1 MARIKKGFLRI
12 TYKVSGKNINYLPE
26 LLHRKNVGVINF
38 SLIDESFAKV
48 TIDYQDLHKFF
59 AICKNMC
66 YNKKVMGY
74 RGILCPLT
82 LLINKVGL
90 CIGTALFILISSLLN
105 NVCLGVKIQGGG
117 KVFESQ
123 TRSVIKSLGIEKY
136 SLFSDIDYKQVKN
149 KILSSNPSV
158 TFVSVYKDGN
168 YLVVESQITSSKVEV
183 LGENSL
189 DIKSKV
195 NGIVE
200 EIVVLRGTPLVS
212 VGDSVSKG
220 DLLVGA
226 YTLGKEDGEIY
237 KTFTVARI
245 KIIETVE
252 FEYKGNILNDRE
264 IELFYALSKFNVSGE
279 VVDKKHQIQDGKV
292 IVTLSVRHII
302 TGE

>member
-1 MARIKKGFLRI
+1 
-12 TYKVSGKNINYLPE
+12 
-26 LLHRKNVGVINF
+26 
-38 SLIDESFAKV
+38 
-48 TIDYQDLHKFF
+48 
-59 AICKNMC
+59 
-66 YNKKVMGY
+66 
-74 RGILCPLT
+74 
-82 LLINKVGL
+82 
-90 CIGTALFILISSLLN
+90 
-105 NVCLGVKIQGGG
+105 LGVKIQGGG

-136 SLFSDIDYKQVKN
+136 SLFSDIDYKQVEN

-279 VVDKKHQIQDGKV
+279 VVDKKHQIEDGKV